1 MTTAAGPTLEQLGL
15 TEQLRSMHRA
25 LLDDARRAADE
36 LLAEAKADAEG
47 IVSAAMTERD
57 DEIERARARGAA
69 AGDRRA
75 AIDAA
80 RARQVARSGV
90 LAAQRAVYDECH
102 QAVAEAVAQ
111 LRGEPD
117 YPDLLDGWSALLRDR
132 LGPNASVIK
141 DPEPD
146 GGVLASFG
154 DRRVDA
160 TLTRLAALE
169 LAGMPEQLVTLWG

>member
-1 MTTAAGPTLEQLGL
+1 M
-15 TEQLRSMHRA
+15 R
-25 LLDDARRAADE
+25 
-36 LLAEAKADAEG
+36 
-47 IVSAAMTERD
+47 
-57 DEIERARARGAA
+57 
-69 AGDRRA
+69 GDRQGVDDLA
-75 AIDAA
+75 LVGGGGALGAMA
-80 RARQVARSGV
+80 RYG
-90 LAAQRAVYDECH
+90 
-102 QAVAEAVAQ
+102 
-111 LRGEPD
+111 
-117 YPDLLDGWSALLRDR
+117 LLRDR